1 MKKKHY
7 IILPAILVLLILIIT
22 SLIYS
27 SINNALASVE
37 NNAGIIVPEK
47 VPVYQFAMICENVE
61 DSYWLSIKKGVE
73 QASKEF
79 NVAVEF
85 NWPSSSNTDDQ
96 LKHMD
101 MAIASRVD
109 GIVAYVWDEQ
119 KASEIIDRAVDQ
131 GIPVITIGSDAK
143 SSRRAAFVG
152 ANTYSYGGQLGRMLV
167 AATGGK
173 GDVVVLVSND
183 QIGGTVVQNL
193 TISGIKDALKL
204 YPGMKLKP
212 IEYDHSDF
220 LGIEDTIK
228 DVLTNSPNLDAIVCT
243 NARDTTL
250 VAQRLIDLNKVG
262 YKIVGSGDTM
272 EILRY
277 IDNGVV
283 FGTVTA
289 SHEQMGYNAI
299 KIMVDI
305 KQKGRTSAYFA
316 VNTQIIT
323 KENVAEYIKS
333 GEEQNALLDK
343 P

>member
-1 MKKKHY
+1 MKRKHY
-7 IILPAILVLLILIIT
+7 IVLPAILVLFILIIT
-22 SLIYS
+22 SLIYY

-37 NNAGIIVPEK
+37 NDAGIIVPEK
-47 VPVYQFAMICENVE
+47 EPVYHFAMICENVE

-119 KASEIIDRAVDQ
+119 KASEIIDRAVDE

-143 SSRRAAFVG
+143 NSKRAAYVG
-152 ANTYSYGGQLGRMLV
+152 ANTYTYGSQLGRMLV

-173 GDVVVLVSND
+173 GDAVVLVSNN

-193 TISGIKDALKL
+193 TISGIKDAMKL
-204 YPGMKLKP
+204 SPGMKLRS
-212 IEYDHSDF
+212 IEYDQSDF

-228 DVLTNSPNLDAIVCT
+228 EVLTNSPNLDAIVCT
-243 NARDTTL
+243 NARDTTV

-262 YKIVGSGDTM
+262 YKIVGSGDTP

-289 SHEQMGYNAI
+289 NHEQMGYNAI
-299 KIMVDI
+299 KILVDI
-305 KQKGRTSAYFA
+305 KKQGRTSAYFA

-323 KENVAEYIKS
+323 KENVAEYIKP
-333 GEEQNALLDK
+333 GEE
-343 P
+343 